1 MRDNQATTEKIRFMS
16 HVSPSDR
23 TQKPAKKKKKK
34 ISEGENIRSQA
45 LSSLALHLLH
55 LVLPPFSLSF
65 LSLMH
70 TEGKT
75 QTFLSPPPG
84 ERVNGPLIPRSED
97 QSQQGGHVCQIK
109 KKKRRKKPGVA
120 MLTRELR
127 CTRLASVRIEK
138 QGEEDEWRRK
148 GRSTGPCNSLQRKK
162 KRVAVPARLP
172 PRVPQPLLLLINT
185 TRGRNNLFSGAMH
198 QTAHGERN
206 DNR

>member
-1 MRDNQATTEKIRFMS
+1 MRDNQATTKKIRFMS

-34 ISEGENIRSQA
+34 KSQRGKILDHRPCHLSLSTYCIS
-45 LSSLALHLLH
+45 SSRL
-55 LVLPPFSLSF
+55 SLSF

-109 KKKRRKKPGVA
+109 KKKEKKTGVA

-127 CTRLASVRIEK
+127 CMRLASVRIEK

>member
-1 MRDNQATTEKIRFMS
+1 MRDNQATTKKIRFMS

-109 KKKRRKKPGVA
+109 KKKRKKTGGGYANAGATVHATGFCTDRK
-120 MLTRELR
+120 TR
-127 CTRLASVRIEK
+127 
-138 QGEEDEWRRK
+138 
-148 GRSTGPCNSLQRKK
+148 
-162 KRVAVPARLP
+162 
-172 PRVPQPLLLLINT
+172 
-185 TRGRNNLFSGAMH
+185 RGRRVEAKGTKHGAM
-198 QTAHGERN
+198 
-206 DNR
+206 

>member
-1 MRDNQATTEKIRFMS
+1 MGDNQATTEKIRFMS
-16 HVSPSDR
+16 HVSPSDG

-109 KKKRRKKPGVA
+109 KKKRKKTGGGYANAGATVHATGFCADRK
-120 MLTRELR
+120 TR
-127 CTRLASVRIEK
+127 
-138 QGEEDEWRRK
+138 
-148 GRSTGPCNSLQRKK
+148 
-162 KRVAVPARLP
+162 
-172 PRVPQPLLLLINT
+172 
-185 TRGRNNLFSGAMH
+185 RGRRVEAKGMKHGAM
-198 QTAHGERN
+198 
-206 DNR
+206 

>member
-1 MRDNQATTEKIRFMS
+1 MNGRANKWLGDINSAIAVAKSPVMEDGRMRDNQATTEKIRFMS

-34 ISEGENIRSQA
+34 KSQRGKILDHRPCLLSLSTYCIS
-45 LSSLALHLLH
+45 SSRL
-55 LVLPPFSLSF
+55 SLSF

-109 KKKRRKKPGVA
+109 KKKN
-120 MLTRELR
+120 E
-127 CTRLASVRIEK
+127 
-138 QGEEDEWRRK
+138 
-148 GRSTGPCNSLQRKK
+148 KK
-162 KRVAVPARLP
+162 KRGWLC
-172 PRVPQPLLLLINT
+172 
-185 TRGRNNLFSGAMH
+185 
-198 QTAHGERN
+198 
-206 DNR
+206 

>member
-34 ISEGENIRSQA
+34 KSQRGKILDHRPCHLSLSTYCIS
-45 LSSLALHLLH
+45 SSRL
-55 LVLPPFSLSF
+55 SLSF

-109 KKKRRKKPGVA
+109 KKKRKKTGGGYANAGATVHATGFCTDRK
-120 MLTRELR
+120 TR
-127 CTRLASVRIEK
+127 
-138 QGEEDEWRRK
+138 
-148 GRSTGPCNSLQRKK
+148 
-162 KRVAVPARLP
+162 
-172 PRVPQPLLLLINT
+172 
-185 TRGRNNLFSGAMH
+185 RGRRVEAKGTKHGAM
-198 QTAHGERN
+198 
-206 DNR
+206 

>member
-1 MRDNQATTEKIRFMS
+1 MRDNQATTKKIRFMS

-34 ISEGENIRSQA
+34 KSQRGKILDHRPYHLSLSTYCIS
-45 LSSLALHLLH
+45 SSRL
-55 LVLPPFSLSF
+55 SLSF

-185 TRGRNNLFSGAMH
+185 TRGRNNLFSSAMH